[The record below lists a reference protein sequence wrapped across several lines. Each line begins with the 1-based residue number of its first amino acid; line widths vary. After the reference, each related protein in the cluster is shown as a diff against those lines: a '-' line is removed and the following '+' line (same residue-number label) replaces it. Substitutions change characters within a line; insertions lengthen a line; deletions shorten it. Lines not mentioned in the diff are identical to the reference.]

1 MNYLKKYS
9 LSNEDIKDIENNLD
23 DMDIN
28 LLYVNEDKVIDIIDY
43 LVSIGFTNIKDLLMY
58 KTNLFYIKLDV
69 IKERIDKD
77 KDNIINEINKDV
89 NYLDKV
95 GL

>member
-9 LSNEDIKDIENNLD
+9 LSNEDIKDIGNNLD

-69 IKERIDKD
+69 IKARIDKD

>member
-43 LVSIGFTNIKDLLMY
+43 LVSIGFTNVKDLLMY
-58 KTNLFYIKLDV
+58 KTNLFYIKLNV
-69 IKERIDKD
+69 IKARIDKD

>member
-43 LVSIGFTNIKDLLMY
+43 LVSIGFTNIKDLLLY

-69 IKERIDKD
+69 IKARIDKD

>member
-69 IKERIDKD
+69 IKERINKD
-77 KDNIINEINKDV
+77 KDNIINEINNDV

>member
-69 IKERIDKD
+69 IIARIDKD

>member
-69 IKERIDKD
+69 IKARIDKD
-77 KDNIINEINKDV
+77 TDNIINEINKDV

>member
-9 LSNEDIKDIENNLD
+9 LSNENIKDIENNLD

-69 IKERIDKD
+69 IKARINKD
-77 KDNIINEINKDV
+77 KDNIINEINNDV

>member
-69 IKERIDKD
+69 IKARINKD
-77 KDNIINEINKDV
+77 KDNIINEINNDV

>member
-58 KTNLFYIKLDV
+58 KTNLFYIKLNV
-69 IKERIDKD
+69 IKARINKD

>member
-58 KTNLFYIKLDV
+58 KTNLFYIKLG
-69 IKERIDKD
+69 K
-77 KDNIINEINKDV
+77 N
-89 NYLDKV
+89 
-95 GL
+95 

>member
-1 MNYLKKYS
+1 MNYLKKYG
-9 LSNEDIKDIENNLD
+9 LNNEDIKDIENNLD

-69 IKERIDKD
+69 IKARISKD
-77 KDNIINEINKDV
+77 KDNIINEINNDV

>member
-69 IKERIDKD
+69 IKARVDKD
-77 KDNIINEINKDV
+77 KDNIINEINNDV

>member
-69 IKERIDKD
+69 IKARIDKD
-77 KDNIINEINKDV
+77 KDNIINEINNDV
-89 NYLDKV
+89 KETV
-95 GL
+95 EFE

>member
-1 MNYLKKYS
+1 MNYLKKYG

-43 LVSIGFTNIKDLLMY
+43 LVSIGFTNVKDLLMY

-69 IKERIDKD
+69 IKARIDKD
-77 KDNIINEINKDV
+77 KDNIINEINNDV

>member
-69 IKERIDKD
+69 IKARIDKD

>member
-1 MNYLKKYS
+1 MNYLKKYG
-9 LSNEDIKDIENNLD
+9 LNNEDIKDIENNLD

-69 IKERIDKD
+69 IKARIDKD
-77 KDNIINEINKDV
+77 KDNIINEINNDV

>member
-69 IKERIDKD
+69 IKARIDKD
-77 KDNIINEINKDV
+77 KDNIINEINNDV

>member
-58 KTNLFYIKLDV
+58 KTNLFYVKLDV
-69 IKERIDKD
+69 IKARINKD
-77 KDNIINEINKDV
+77 KDNIINEINNDV

>member
-58 KTNLFYIKLDV
+58 KTNLFYVKLDV
-69 IKERIDKD
+69 IKARIDKD

>member
-69 IKERIDKD
+69 IKARVDKD
-77 KDNIINEINKDV
+77 KDNIINEINNDV
-89 NYLDKV
+89 NYLDEV

>member
-69 IKERIDKD
+69 IKARIDKD
-77 KDNIINEINKDV
+77 KDNIINEINKDI

>member
-69 IKERIDKD
+69 IKARIDKD
-77 KDNIINEINKDV
+77 KDIINEINKDV

>member
-77 KDNIINEINKDV
+77 KDNIINEINNDV